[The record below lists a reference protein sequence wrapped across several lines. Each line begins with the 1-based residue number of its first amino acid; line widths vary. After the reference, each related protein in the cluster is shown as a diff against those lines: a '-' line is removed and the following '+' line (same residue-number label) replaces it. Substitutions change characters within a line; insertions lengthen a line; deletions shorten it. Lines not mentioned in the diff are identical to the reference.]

1 MAPSGSWIHTVA
13 CGSQRHISRNP
24 ARTLLSRRRER
35 ESAEYLNP
43 LLQRKTNTN
52 ARSADA
58 LSCLILMVVA
68 TVGAKDITAA
78 ARHHQCLSISMPRA
92 HLLLVLAHAVY
103 QRLARRRHCVG
114 DGFDPR
120 GEDVRPFIARAFVVL
135 PAPTRVPLTRATA
148 DAHATY
154 GIPAQ
159 RAVMR
164 VSPSCSLTC
173 STGSAKNQ
181 SRSGAR

>member
-103 QRLARRRHCVG
+103 QRLARRRHCAG

-135 PAPTRVPLTRATA
+135 PAPTRVPLPTRMPLT
-148 DAHATY
+148 T
-154 GIPAQ
+154 PLLSVT
-159 RAVMR
+159 VMR